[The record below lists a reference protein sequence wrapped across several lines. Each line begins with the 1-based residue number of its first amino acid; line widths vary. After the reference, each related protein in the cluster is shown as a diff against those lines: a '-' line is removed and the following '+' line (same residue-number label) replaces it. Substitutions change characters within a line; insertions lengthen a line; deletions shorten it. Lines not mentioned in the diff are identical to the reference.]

1 MATAKSAVKSL
12 ISMVKERTRVKFK
25 FTDLIEEPTQDGST
39 TLRFILDEPIAEVNG
54 RVVTSRR
61 AQGQSVALA
70 AYNVGYVRFGTEAI
84 DEVEKLIA
92 AGTDPFKWT
101 EEGKSGEFDTKELKF
116 DVSASNL
123 EVWVVKTSLAAF
135 GQQQR
140 GNGLDNLAKRIADF
154 KAQAQMKKQDA
165 TGGKI
170 VPETVVT

>member
-1 MATAKSAVKSL
+1 MATVKNAKSL

-25 FTDLIEEPTQDGST
+25 FTDVIEDTTQDGST
-39 TLRFILDEPIAEVNG
+39 TLRFILADPIPEVNG

-70 AYNVGYVRFGTEAI
+70 AFDVQYVRFGTEAI
-84 DEVEKLIA
+84 EAIEKMIND
-92 AGTDPFKWT
+92 GNNPFTWT
-101 EEGKSGEFDTKELKF
+101 EEGKAGEFDTKELKF

-154 KAQAQMKKQDA
+154 KAQSAMKKQDA
-165 TGGKI
+165 TGGK
-170 VPETVVT
+170 VTPTTVVS